1 MMRSPIASGFFV
13 ILCSAVFRSAFAI
26 GGVDTAPA
34 PSAPHE
40 VTFSQAREI
49 KLENG
54 LRVVVVERPGLPIL
68 AAEIVVRNGAEVDPD
83 QLAGVAT
90 MTGSLLIMGTETMSA
105 PQIASAMESLGGSID
120 SGAHWDAS
128 HATMVVMS
136 DKAEPALRIL
146 ADVVMHPTFKQEEID
161 RLKNQTLDVLRVA
174 LRQPGSL
181 GQFVTIRAIFGIGEY
196 GHAPGGTMESIQAIQ
211 REDIVKVYQT
221 YYRPENAALILSG
234 NLTLEQGRKYAEQ
247 FFGGW
252 KSSGQPAAEPA
263 SHAEKTQLKPTNIVV
278 DMPEAGQAM
287 VILAKPAIKRS
298 SPDYYAGTVANAA
311 LGNGFIS
318 RLNQE
323 IRIKRGLSYGARS
336 ALDARRA
343 VGPFMAWAQTKNES
357 AGEVAALIQSELK
370 RVHTE
375 PVQGEEL
382 VSRQAV
388 LTGGFARSLETNNGY
403 VNKVASLITQDLPLD
418 TLNTFVPSVNAV
430 TAKDVSAFAEKY
442 FETPPSLVI
451 VGKAPTFL
459 EGVKKNFQDVR
470 LIPLPE
476 LDLNRPELVKKK

>member
-1 MMRSPIASGFFV
+1 M
-13 ILCSAVFRSAFAI
+13 
-26 GGVDTAPA
+26 
-34 PSAPHE
+34 
-40 VTFSQAREI
+40 
-49 KLENG
+49 
-54 LRVVVVERPGLPIL
+54 
-68 AAEIVVRNGAEVDPD
+68 
-83 QLAGVAT
+83 
-90 MTGSLLIMGTETMSA
+90 
-105 PQIASAMESLGGSID
+105 
-120 SGAHWDAS
+120 
-128 HATMVVMS
+128 
-136 DKAEPALRIL
+136 
-146 ADVVMHPTFKQEEID
+146 
-161 RLKNQTLDVLRVA
+161 
-174 LRQPGSL
+174 
-181 GQFVTIRAIFGIGEY
+181 
-196 GHAPGGTMESIQAIQ
+196 
-211 REDIVKVYQT
+211 
-221 YYRPENAALILSG
+221 
-234 NLTLEQGRKYAEQ
+234 
-247 FFGGW
+247 
-252 KSSGQPAAEPA
+252 
-263 SHAEKTQLKPTNIVV
+263 QLKPTNIVV

-459 EGVKKNFQDVR
+459 EGLKKNFQDVR